1 MPRTDILKSIN
12 SHRVEKM
19 ENINKKNNS
28 ILEEKM
34 ENTKKISIDFGT
46 IAWGALFLL
55 WGITEMFPALP
66 EGTSAVGI
74 GIILLGL
81 NLFRFWKKQPTS
93 RFTIT
98 LGVLALLLGALQ
110 LARPL
115 LHLSFDLPV
124 FAILLMV
131 LGVIVLGSALGFGKK
146 Q

>member
-1 MPRTDILKSIN
+1 
-12 SHRVEKM
+12 
-19 ENINKKNNS
+19 
-28 ILEEKM
+28 M
-34 ENTKKISIDFGT
+34 ENTNKTNIDFGT

-55 WGITEMFPALP
+55 WGITEMFPSLP

-81 NLFRFWKKQPTS
+81 NLVRFWKKQPTS

-98 LGVLALLLGALQ
+98 LGALALLLGALQ

-115 LHLSFDLPV
+115 LHLTFDLPV

-146 Q
+146 HQ